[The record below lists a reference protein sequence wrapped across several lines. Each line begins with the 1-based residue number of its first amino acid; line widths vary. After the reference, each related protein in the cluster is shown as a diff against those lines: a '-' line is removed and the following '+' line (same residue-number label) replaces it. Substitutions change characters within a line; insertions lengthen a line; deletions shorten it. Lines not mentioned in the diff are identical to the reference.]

1 MRNIRQALR
10 ICLVVLSI
18 TAVIATA
25 VYVNRTS
32 EGQTGNSFS
41 VVREAVAA
49 QGKVKVSP
57 VKARGDRGVYFP
69 NTETLARNEMRI
81 ISLGT
86 GIPNPSPSQK
96 ATCWLVELG
105 NGDKFLFDLG
115 TGSSDN
121 LAAPSIPYDFLD
133 KVFLSHLHTDH
144 FGDFGALYVGGLI
157 NGRTVALRIWGP
169 SGPKPEWGTKYALE
183 HWRKALTWDVDGRAG
198 RLPAS
203 GQKLEINE
211 FDYRGENAIVYQ
223 ENGVTI
229 RSWPANHVLDGSV
242 SYSLEWKG
250 LKFVFGGDTYPNKWF
265 VKYSQNADVAIH
277 ECFIAVPDLVERMN
291 FPVSRALNVG
301 TQIHTA
307 PPAFGKVMSEIKP
320 RMAIAYH
327 FFNDSD
333 TAPKVLEGIK
343 STYDGPLTLA
353 DDMMVWNVTKDK
365 ITVRDVVYNE
375 DVWSPPPARKPPPV
389 DRSIMQT
396 TSDWINQHNLDM
408 GDVIQKIYDRANK
421 LYGTNEKPDI

>member
-1 MRNIRQALR
+1 MNGIGRTK
-10 ICLVVLSI
+10 LVFLAAWTVVVF
-18 TAVIATA
+18 VISA
-25 VYVNRTS
+25 VYVKGRHD
-32 EGQTGNSFS
+32 GRVGNEFS
-41 VVREAVAA
+41 LMKEAIAA
-49 QGKVKVSP
+49 QAESPVSP
-57 VKARGDRGVYFP
+57 VKARGGRGTYYP
-69 NTETLARNEMRI
+69 NTEDLAPDEMRI

-86 GIPNPSPSQK
+86 GMPNPRPSQK

-121 LAAPSIPYDFLD
+121 LAALLIPYDYLN
-133 KVFLSHLHTDH
+133 KAFLSHLHTDH

-157 NGRTVALRIWGP
+157 NGRTIPLQVWGP

-198 RLPAS
+198 RLPAT
-203 GQKLEINE
+203 GQGLEIHE
-211 FDYRGENAIVYQ
+211 FDYRGENAVVYQ
-223 ENGVTI
+223 DNGVTI

-242 SYSLEWKG
+242 SYSLEWNG
-250 LKFVFGGDTYPNKWF
+250 LKFVFGGDTYPNKWY
-265 VKYSQNADVAIH
+265 VKYSKGADVAIH
-277 ECFIAVPDLVERMN
+277 ECFITVPDLIEKMN

-307 PPAFGKVMSEIKP
+307 PPAFGKVMSMVKP

-327 FFNDSD
+327 FFNDFD
-333 TAPKVLEGIK
+333 TAPKILEGIK

-353 DDMMVWNVTKDK
+353 DDMMVWNVTKEK
-365 ITVRDVVYNE
+365 ITVRDVVFNE

-389 DRSIMQT
+389 DRNIMQT
-396 TSDWINQHNLDM
+396 TSDWINQNNLDL
-408 GDVIQKIYDRANK
+408 GDIIQKIYDRANK